1 MQTPT
6 PDKQKIY
13 NQKLNFSMQINES
26 STINNEFMIKG
37 TAINAVTTRNGHTF
51 LAEELSISASSLKG
65 RPLLKDHTNTIDS
78 IIGKVIDA
86 FYEPM
91 SQSIKFTASIFDES
105 IKQKIKA
112 GLINSVSVGANVKDI
127 EEGENG
133 DVIVKGIEFVEL
145 SLVAVPADPNAG
157 FAMAIMQSLSTGND
171 VKQTLEQSKGIPKA
185 EEKQEITQEKMVETK
200 VEEKAATIDT
210 SKIEKLME
218 SLMAQNIAL
227 TEKITKLEES
237 KKVEEAKEVV
247 KVNETK
253 GKVAISEEVEK
264 EFENFVLERANSG
277 YALYANS
284 FGANSRLSR
293 GNN

>member
-105 IKQKIKA
+105 IKQK
-112 GLINSVSVGANVKDI
+112 I

>member
-105 IKQKIKA
+105 IKRNWI
-112 GLINSVSVGANVKDI
+112 
-127 EEGENG
+127 
-133 DVIVKGIEFVEL
+133 
-145 SLVAVPADPNAG
+145 
-157 FAMAIMQSLSTGND
+157 
-171 VKQTLEQSKGIPKA
+171 
-185 EEKQEITQEKMVETK
+185 
-200 VEEKAATIDT
+200 
-210 SKIEKLME
+210 
-218 SLMAQNIAL
+218 
-227 TEKITKLEES
+227 
-237 KKVEEAKEVV
+237 
-247 KVNETK
+247 
-253 GKVAISEEVEK
+253 
-264 EFENFVLERANSG
+264 
-277 YALYANS
+277 
-284 FGANSRLSR
+284 
-293 GNN
+293 